1 MAVTSSR
8 WTQTSCRKPVHGGLA
23 CTHGFTL
30 IELIV
35 VLTLVGI
42 ISAYISVN
50 WKSEGE
56 FTVSQ
61 QADRLAA
68 HIRHVQSLANAWDL
82 PLRLDVTA
90 SGYDV
95 RCLTSISAA
104 PCVAVNDI
112 VRDPAT
118 GKLLSITMD
127 HSVTVSGTDT
137 DFDKLG
143 IPCSFSTPP
152 DACALLSTARNF
164 TVAFGA
170 KSYVIAVS
178 PITGYVAVTP

>member
-1 MAVTSSR
+1 MPLVLSRKSQSS
-8 WTQTSCRKPVHGGLA
+8 WRKPSHGRHA
-23 CTHGFTL
+23 SVCGFTL
-30 IELIV
+30 IELVV
-35 VLTLVGI
+35 VLLITGI
-42 ISAYISVN
+42 VAAYVSTS

-68 HIRHVQSLANAWDL
+68 HIRHVQSLANAWDEY
-82 PLRLDVTA
+82 LRLDIA
-90 SGYDV
+90 AGAYHV
-95 RCLTSISAA
+95 RCLVGSGSA
-104 PCVAVNDI
+104 PCVAANDI

-127 HSVTVSGTDT
+127 HSVTLSGTDT
-137 DFDKLG
+137 DFNTLG

>member
-1 MAVTSSR
+1 VTVNVS
-8 WTQTSCRKPVHGGLA
+8 GA
-23 CTHGFTL
+23 
-30 IELIV
+30 
-35 VLTLVGI
+35 LV
-42 ISAYISVN
+42 
-50 WKSEGE
+50 
-56 FTVSQ
+56 TV
-61 QADRLAA
+61 
-68 HIRHVQSLANAWDL
+68 
-82 PLRLDVTA
+82 
-90 SGYDV
+90 
-95 RCLTSISAA
+95 

-143 IPCSFSTPP
+143 IPCSFTTPP
-152 DACALLSTARNF
+152 DACALLSTTRNF

-178 PITGYVAVTP
+178 PSTGYVSVTP

>member
-1 MAVTSSR
+1 MTVAVSR
-8 WTQTSCRKPVHGGLA
+8 WTHTSWREPQHGGFA
-23 CTHGFTL
+23 STHGFTL

-50 WKSEGE
+50 WKSEGN

-82 PLRLDVTA
+82 YLRLDIA
-90 SGYDV
+90 AGAYHV
-95 RCLTSISAA
+95 RCLVGSGSA
-104 PCVAVNDI
+104 PCVAANDI

-152 DACALLSTARNF
+152 DACALLSTTRNF

-178 PITGYVAVTP
+178 PVTGYVAVTP